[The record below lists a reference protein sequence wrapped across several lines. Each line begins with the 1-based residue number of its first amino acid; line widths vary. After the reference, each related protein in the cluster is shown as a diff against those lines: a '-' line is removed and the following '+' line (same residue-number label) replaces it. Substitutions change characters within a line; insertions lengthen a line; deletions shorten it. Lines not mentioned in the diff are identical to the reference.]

1 MFRLAFQRLEY
12 TFLDGS
18 TLLDLIP
25 LTRLHLLYVYSP
37 LHAAAG
43 QVVQT
48 KEYTDWDWELVL
60 DIINGPLQ
68 NARALAVALQTK
80 FCKRLLSFLK
90 PEKNSFCDLP
100 WSLV

>member
-1 MFRLAFQRLEY
+1 
-12 TFLDGS
+12 
-18 TLLDLIP
+18 
-25 LTRLHLLYVYSP
+25 
-37 LHAAAG
+37 
-43 QVVQT
+43 VVQT